1 MKPKKIKLNKYKD
14 SRGYLLELLPK
25 KFRKK
30 FKYSIITKSKK
41 KVIRGIHY
49 DQKMKEEKL
58 VYVIKGKI
66 LDVCVD
72 ISKFDD
78 IKKKI
83 FYNKLNEGE
92 AIFIPK
98 KFAHGYACFGK
109 ENILIYFLS
118 KVYNHKTNKGIKWSD
133 KSLKIKWSIKNPI
146 ISKKDKKL
154 PTLPSN

>member
-1 MKPKKIKLNKYKD
+1 MKPKKINLKKYKD

-78 IKKKI
+78 IKKK
-83 FYNKLNEGE
+83 
-92 AIFIPK
+92 
-98 KFAHGYACFGK
+98 
-109 ENILIYFLS
+109 NILQ
-118 KVYNHKTNKGIKWSD
+118 
-133 KSLKIKWSIKNPI
+133 
-146 ISKKDKKL
+146 
-154 PTLPSN
+154 